1 MATLKVYKCTNNFQ
15 CLGLKV
21 ILNHLYCVHSQNLSF
36 KTKCV
41 VPDCAVQ
48 FTKYNSLYKH
58 VIKHHS
64 KLYNNNNYNYNNNNN
79 SHNNGDN
86 NNTVLNCG
94 NEELNI
100 RYSSDQLL
108 EVTNQN
114 SNIDE
119 CSTRSPT
126 TDNNDFFVDDDDT
139 DFDDD
144 DDDDIDDH
152 YYSDEVEDDNEV
164 SYLCYKFHYLYYL
177 YPTNFFFHRV
187 RHIVL

>member
-1 MATLKVYKCTNNFQ
+1 MAASKVYKCTNCDNFQ

-64 KLYNNNNYNYNNNNN
+64 KLYNNNNYNN
-79 SHNNGDN
+79 SNGDN
-86 NNTVLNCG
+86 NDTALNCG

-100 RYSSDQLL
+100 PYSSDQLL
-108 EVTNQN
+108 EITNQN

-126 TDNNDFFVDDDDT
+126 TDNNDFFV
-139 DFDDD
+139 D

-177 YPTNFFFHRV
+177 YLVTNFFFHRV
-187 RHIVL
+187 KDIIVF